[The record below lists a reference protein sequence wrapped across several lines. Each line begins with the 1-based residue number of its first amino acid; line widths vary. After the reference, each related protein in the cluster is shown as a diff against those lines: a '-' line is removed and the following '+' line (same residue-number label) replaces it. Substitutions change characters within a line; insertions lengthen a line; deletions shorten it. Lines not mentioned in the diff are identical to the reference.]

1 MTLYLFFFSLPYG
14 FNFKEIYG
22 MDLKKFSIFVDKEIE
37 PVSSVWSQCIIQ
49 IHGTKKF
56 VRIESNDLKA
66 SLIHNSIDRSK
77 ECVFLQNQKYI
88 TLHIVYLLSQTSS
101 FAVVTCKKLYQKL
114 LIQSRCFRSGNTG
127 FRI

>member
-88 TLHIVYLLSQTSS
+88 TLHIVYLLLSQTSS
-101 FAVVTCKKLYQKL
+101 FAVVTCKKL
-114 LIQSRCFRSGNTG
+114 
-127 FRI
+127 